1 MDNGLNSLRAKLNSL
16 DALARQETK
25 RLNQYEEDRA
35 NLETKASTHAQA
47 IRLCDLCLAGQIE
60 VTNHI
65 EAMNNAF
72 LDVFEEPLEL
82 KFSTQYKADKVTIS
96 GTKAQILRDGAVD
109 RPSRGQKT
117 VSSLGL
123 ILAFLKL
130 KDISQVLILDEFMS
144 DVSVTVTPKVVDLLT
159 KIGTQVIWVTHSQVD
174 LPESSSKVYYVTK
187 RAGVSSVSAA

>member
-1 MDNGLNSLRAKLNSL
+1 MAQ
-16 DALARQETK
+16 A
-25 RLNQYEEDRA
+25 EEERKE
-35 NLETKASTHAQA
+35 LEAQAAVHSNA
-47 IRLCDLCLAGQIE
+47 IRLCDLCLAGQVE
-60 VTNHI
+60 VTEHI

-82 KFSTQYKADKVTIS
+82 KFTTQYKPDKVTIS

-144 DVSVTVTPKVVDLLT
+144 DVSVMVTPKVVDLLT

-174 LPESSSKVYYVTK
+174 LSGSSNKLYYVTK
-187 RAGVSSVSAA
+187 RAGVSSVSPA

>member
-1 MDNGLNSLRAKLNSL
+1 
-16 DALARQETK
+16 
-25 RLNQYEEDRA
+25 
-35 NLETKASTHAQA
+35 
-47 IRLCDLCLAGQIE
+47 
-60 VTNHI
+60 
-65 EAMNNAF
+65 MNNAF

-82 KFSTQYKADKVTIS
+82 KFTTQYKPDKVTIS

-144 DVSVTVTPKVVDLLT
+144 DVSVMVTPKVVDLLT

-174 LPESSSKVYYVTK
+174 LSGSSNKLYYVTK
-187 RAGVSSVSAA
+187 RAGVSSVSPA